1 MGYTVVFSDRKK
13 GTGQQGQCAV
23 LGELLERREFEQR
36 CPHTVG
42 FYKDYDGEGADFK
55 PQYLE
60 LRIIRNVEE
69 FWLFLNALNI

>member
-1 MGYTVVFSDRKK
+1 MSYTVVFSERKK
-13 GTGQQGQCAV
+13 GTGQQSQCAV
-23 LGELLERREFEQR
+23 LGELLERREFEN
-36 CPHTVG
+36 CYPHTVG
-42 FYKDYDGEGADFK
+42 FYKDSDGEGANFK